1 MARNYIS
8 TTTMDIEV
16 FNYLKF
22 KNIDNNVCLRCV
34 RTVQTK
40 HINDFPESYLDLSIP
55 ERLDFIHS
63 LCGNEYF
70 RKNLEKNII
79 KQKTSPYSYKSES
92 KSRTATTSPFE
103 LFIGTTTS
111 LNVVELQAMCS
122 GLACTSGT
130 SCVSPV
136 LAAAP
141 QMPLS

>member
-1 MARNYIS
+1 MVRNYIS

-92 KSRTATTSPFE
+92 KSRFKKEYDPLKEIKKRTSATSNRYRETS
-103 LFIGTTTS
+103 
-111 LNVVELQAMCS
+111 AAW
-122 GLACTSGT
+122 GL
-130 SCVSPV
+130 
-136 LAAAP
+136 
-141 QMPLS
+141 